1 MALWRLVSREKAA
14 REPAAREAAA
24 STSRLREAFEAHGA
38 FVCRSLRHLG
48 VPEADLDDLLQEVF
62 LVVSKRLDDYE
73 ERGRARSWLYS
84 ICSRVAS
91 SQRRKVRRRRE
102 TEPVAESA
110 AEPLQLEAVQDRQS
124 LELGWRLLQE
134 LPAQQREVFVLY
146 EVEDMPMAEIAQAL
160 DCPLQTVYSRLY
172 KARERILAQV
182 QRLKAE
188 SKA

>member
-1 MALWRLVSREKAA
+1 MSRAEESREASA
-14 REPAAREAAA
+14 DRPA
-24 STSRLREAFEAHGA
+24 RLRAVFEAHGP

-48 VPEADLDDLLQEVF
+48 VVEADLDDLLQEVF

-84 ICSRVAS
+84 ICSRVS
-91 SQRRKVRRRRE
+91 RSQRRKAWRRRE
-102 TEPVAESA
+102 SA
-110 AEPLQLEAVQDRQS
+110 SEVELVAEPLQLEHVQNREA
-124 LELGWRLLQE
+124 LALGWKLLQE
-134 LPAQQREVFVLY
+134 LPVQQREVFVLY

-172 KARERILAQV
+172 KARERILVQV

-188 SKA
+188 GGA